1 MKLDYIRRWFNEHS
15 RAGDLAAVGILTIL
29 WALYFWRVL
38 TPIAANQVSLPPGD
52 FSGQFVA
59 FGAYQARRFHSG
71 QIPLWNPFNYGG
83 HPFLADTQSAVFYP
97 PRLVTIF
104 VSQWLPNGFDYSA
117 LQGEAI
123 AHFWLASLFMYHY
136 VRIITR
142 SKIAGLVSAITVT
155 YGGFL
160 TGYPPLQLAILEAG
174 IWLPLGL
181 LGIYQA
187 SDIEQPS
194 RLQSLA
200 WLSVSGFAMG
210 VSLLAGHPQTSLF
223 MAYLLIAY
231 ILYRGVSEH
240 HTLLWII
247 LALGSVLGLAFGI
260 AAIQLLPG
268 IEYTRLT
275 TRADISIDQL
285 ANGFPFS
292 DIITAILPNTLSLW
306 SPLYSGITS
315 LVLAGI
321 AIWQQVRSARFWGI
335 TALISLGLSFGGATI
350 LFTLAYLLI
359 PGFTLF
365 RGQERFAYIIAYS
378 VAILAGLGT
387 LALLNGRISQIG
399 PLSKALRLAVF
410 GAWALTI
417 ILFII
422 SRVLPTPDLDKSL
435 RASSLFMILLT
446 ACWVLMRRGISQ
458 VNQVWWPAALII
470 LIIFDLFSVTMH
482 TNWQPIPASAR
493 QLTTDLVP
501 VALED
506 EGLFRVDGRLG
517 LGANYGTMVGL
528 QDIRGISPLRLATL
542 DAYLKLPQYRL
553 HQILAVKYV
562 FTDWHQLEV
571 PGSIRAKIE
580 QNGQTWYLHEITD
593 PLPRAWMT
601 YTVMDTSDRGQA
613 LGWLSDPGFNP
624 QQVVILSKQPDLQ
637 LPQQAPQDSEVKIV
651 SYAPEKI
658 ELEVNTPTDGV
669 LVLSE
674 MDYPGWVAAV
684 NGHPVAI
691 WQADAGLRALPL
703 QAGRYAIAFEYRPI
717 SFTIGAITS
726 VLSLILSLSLI
737 GYSIMQPR
745 KDRVL
750 GIRT

>member
-1 MKLDYIRRWFNEHS
+1 MKLDNTRRWFNEHS

-38 TPIAANQVSLPPGD
+38 TPIAANQVSLPLGD

-59 FGAYQARRFHSG
+59 FGAYQARRLLSG

-104 VSQWLPNGFDYSA
+104 LSQWLPNGFGYSA

-123 AHFWLASLFMYHY
+123 AHFWLASFFMYLY
-136 VRIITR
+136 VRTITR
-142 SKIAGLVSAITVT
+142 SKIAGIVSAITVT
-155 YGGFL
+155 YSGFL

-181 LGIYQA
+181 LGIHQA
-187 SDIEQPS
+187 SAAEQ
-194 RLQSLA
+194 RTGLQSLA
-200 WLSVSGFAMG
+200 WLSLSSVAMG
-210 VSLLAGHPQTSLF
+210 ISLLAGHPQTSLF

-231 ILYRGVSEH
+231 ILYWGLSEH
-240 HTLLWII
+240 HSLLWIFF
-247 LALGSVLGLAFGI
+247 ALSWVMSLAFGI

-306 SPLYSGITS
+306 SPLYNGIAP
-315 LVLAGI
+315 LILAGI
-321 AIWQQVRSARFWGI
+321 AIWHHVRSARFWGI
-335 TALISLGLSFGGATI
+335 TALISLGLSFGGATL
-350 LFTLAYLLI
+350 LFTLAYLII

-365 RGQERFAYIIAYS
+365 REQERFAYIIAYS
-378 VAILAGLGT
+378 IAILAGLGT
-387 LALLNGRISQIG
+387 SALLSGQVSYDE

-417 ILFII
+417 ILFIF
-422 SRVLPTPDLDKSL
+422 SRALPTPDLDKSL
-435 RASSLFMILLT
+435 RASSLFTILVT
-446 ACWVLMRRGISQ
+446 ACWVVIGRGSLW
-458 VNQVWWPAALII
+458 VKRPWWPAALII
-470 LIIFDLFSVTMH
+470 LIVFDLFSVTMH

-493 QLTTDLVP
+493 KLTTDLVP

-506 EGLFRVDGRLG
+506 ESLFRVDGRFG

-528 QDIRGISPLRLATL
+528 QDIRGISPLTLATV
-542 DAYLKLPQYRL
+542 DAYLKIPQYRL
-553 HQILAVKYV
+553 HQIMAVKYV
-562 FTDWHQLEV
+562 FTDWQQLEV
-571 PGSIRAKIE
+571 PSKVLAQVE
-580 QNGQTWYLHEITD
+580 QNGQIWYLHEISE
-593 PLPRAWMT
+593 PFPRAWMT
-601 YTVMDTSDRGQA
+601 YIVMDTPDRGQA
-613 LGWLSDPGFNP
+613 LGWLSDPGFDP
-624 QQVVILSKQPDLQ
+624 RRVVILSKQSNLQ

-658 ELEVNTPTDGV
+658 VLDVNTSADGV

-674 MDYPGWVAAV
+674 LDCPGWRATV
-684 NGHPVAI
+684 NGHPAAI

-703 QAGRYAIAFEYRPI
+703 QGGRYAISFEYRPT
-717 SFTIGAITS
+717 SFTIGAILTF
-726 VLSLILSLSLI
+726 LSLITAIIVISSWMI
-737 GYSIMQPR
+737 RSRRGQTE
-745 KDRVL
+745 
-750 GIRT
+750 GILT